1 MKNLK
6 KIKGLTLIE
15 VMILMS
21 LILGFILIF
30 LNMDMTTNEKQNSR
44 KVGTQLNM
52 IVSAVDKRIAIEGKS
67 FSYWKNGPIWSGS
80 QFKDFLKQ
88 ELVGAGNKTCGDPS
102 KGWKPILNIGDL
114 DPKSPEGKNLL
125 YMYDNALSSKLIPC
139 TLWTVFPYDILPS
152 AKITK
157 DANGDLDNLLL
168 SFKFANATDWS
179 KGFSKFNE
187 SYIFAKE
194 QKNTTLLTTK
204 SFYYSNTS
212 DNVIDFKQCLALKNN
227 CSMNLKI
234 SVGSSSTDDKKF
246 KIDSSNSFE
255 DNLGFAKSV
264 KANQQIDCKIWTVDN
279 SINPPKWSTR
289 DTACGVTGGSAS
301 IKDKEV
307 SLIGDNIDAQNVK
320 ITGKCINYA
329 KQFPLTGSD
338 YNSECGMIDN
348 GTLIQLNA
356 NVLQADDIISGNMD
370 VNSDTYINNLSVNKN
385 VGGSGITASVDDT
398 FKSSGLSLAD
408 ITAADQN
415 LSESERN
422 ELGNLRLFDK
432 GYRIK
437 PAESSF
443 FTYGLKVK
451 DFLSESESIINGT
464 FSTDDIFL
472 TNKFYSIA
480 PSTINELIVDK
491 NATLAELR
499 SATGVSLNYPIT
511 FADSSNKLN
520 SKDNPYKVVL
530 NFDNIDSSSTGI
542 LLGDI
547 TAKDIQVK
555 SGTTEQLN
563 FKSSYKSNNL
573 LKVSKSLNFDNLTNK
588 YIYPKGYMTGWG
600 AEGYDA
606 NSGVFAKQ
614 FKLDT
619 QIDSSGMALQVNST
633 ANDTAAYIYDQNW
646 GFAQNYVGYRNG
658 IQLTYD
664 QFPDTRGMFY
674 MNDMGK
680 VLSSGY
686 YDTGLATG
694 IRIGGGYNN
703 SGNGTG
709 FFWGRDPKMLANEF
723 GDKPIIANLP
733 SSIYGYD
740 ANQDITALNN
750 GYKMIVNNLTVYASL
765 AANLYSGANYH
776 QGLPK
781 ILSGSTITNV
791 DVPVNYVS
799 SGVGEYW
806 ETADGIFLRSLNST
820 ITYYLNRISYI
831 YGQYV
836 NLNKL
841 GTIKGSKGDRGA
853 RGQIGANGLK
863 GETGSQ
869 GIPGAVG
876 DRG

>member
-1 MKNLK
+1 MKNLN

-67 FSYWKNGPIWSGS
+67 FDYWKNGNSWTGI

-88 ELVGAGNKTCGDPS
+88 ELVGASNLTCGDPS
-102 KGWKPILNIGDL
+102 KGWKPILNMEDL
-114 DPKSPEGKNLL
+114 DPTSPEGKNLV
-125 YMYDNALSSKLIPC
+125 YMHDNALTSKLIPC
-139 TLWTVFPYDILPS
+139 TLWTVYPYDIVPS
-152 AKITK
+152 AKITA
-157 DANGDLDNLLL
+157 DTDNNLASLTL
-168 SFKFANATDWS
+168 SFKFANVADWT
-179 KGFSKFNE
+179 KGFAKFNE

-194 QKNTTLLTTK
+194 QKNTTLLTRK
-204 SFYYSNTS
+204 SFYYANAS

-246 KIDSSNSFE
+246 KVDSSNSFE

-264 KANQQIDCKIWTVDN
+264 KANQQIECKIWTVNN
-279 SINPPKWSTR
+279 STNPPTWNTR

-301 IKDKEV
+301 LLDKEV

-320 ITGKCINYA
+320 ITGKCIDYA
-329 KQFPLTGSD
+329 KQFPLKGSD
-338 YNSECGMIDN
+338 YNAECGMIDN

-356 NVLQADDIISGNMD
+356 NVLQADNIISENMD
-370 VNSDTYINNLSVNKN
+370 VNSATNINNLSVNK
-385 VGGSGITASVDDT
+385 GSGITASVDT
-398 FKSSGLSLAD
+398 SVKSSGLSLRDLAGSEEEISEAQKNAVGD
-408 ITAADQN
+408 
-415 LSESERN
+415 LS
-422 ELGNLRLFDK
+422 LFDK
-432 GYRIK
+432 KYRIK

-451 DFLSESESIINGT
+451 DFSSESESLISGK
-464 FSTDDIFL
+464 FSTKDLYL

-480 PSTINELIVDK
+480 PSTINRLTVSG

-499 SATGVSLNYPIT
+499 SATAVTLDYPVT
-511 FADSSNKLN
+511 FADSGNKLN
-520 SKDNPYKVVL
+520 TDENPYKAIL
-530 NFDNIDSSSTGI
+530 NFDNIDSSATGVI
-542 LLGDI
+542 LGDI
-547 TAKDIQVK
+547 TAKDITVK

-563 FKSSYKSNNL
+563 FKTSYNSNNFV
-573 LKVSKSLNFDNLTNK
+573 KVSKSLNFDNLTNK
-588 YIYPKGYMTGWG
+588 YIYPKGYMSGWG

-619 QIDSSGMALQVNST
+619 QLGTSGIALQVNST
-633 ANDTAAYIYDQNW
+633 AADTAASIYDQNW

-658 IQLTYD
+658 IELTYD

-686 YDTGLATG
+686 YDTGYTTG
-694 IRIGGGYNN
+694 IRIGGGFNK

-709 FFWGRDPKMLANEF
+709 FFWGRDPKMLEHEF

-740 ANQDITALNN
+740 ADQDITDLNN

-781 ILSGSTITNV
+781 ILSGTTITNV

-806 ETADGIFLRSLNST
+806 ETADGIFLRSLNAS
-820 ITYYLNRISYI
+820 ITYYLDRISYI

-853 RGQIGANGLK
+853 RGQIGANGLQ

-876 DRG
+876 ERG